1 MFGTL
6 QKRQEMFACKYSA
19 TTFNICQNCNVG
31 NLTYFKLNKLEN
43 LIKKTQF
50 YEKHKIQPYSQVV
63 SPNSLIE
70 VNRFV

>member
-6 QKRQEMFACKYSA
+6 QKRQEMFPCKYSA

-43 LIKKTQF
+43 LIKKYNFMKNTKYNPIVKLFLQ
-50 YEKHKIQPYSQVV
+50 IA
-63 SPNSLIE
+63 
-70 VNRFV
+70 